1 MIPIQVLVVGYD
13 GAWRCPYHPRNSIVS
28 DMSTGLYICRF
39 EPAVTSVEDNQN
51 IPSEFLLA
59 QNYPNPFNPS
69 TRIKF
74 SVAENV
80 FVNLEVYNMLGEK
93 VAQLINE
100 IKPAGEYEIDF
111 DATGFQSGIYLA
123 RLTSGKRSSIIKMS

>member
-1 MIPIQVLVVGYD
+1 
-13 GAWRCPYHPRNSIVS
+13 
-28 DMSTGLYICRF
+28 
-39 EPAVTSVEDNQN
+39 
-51 IPSEFLLA
+51 
-59 QNYPNPFNPS
+59 
-69 TRIKF
+69 
-74 SVAENV
+74 VAENV

-123 RLTSGKRSSIIKMS
+123 RLTSGNRSSIIKMSLVK